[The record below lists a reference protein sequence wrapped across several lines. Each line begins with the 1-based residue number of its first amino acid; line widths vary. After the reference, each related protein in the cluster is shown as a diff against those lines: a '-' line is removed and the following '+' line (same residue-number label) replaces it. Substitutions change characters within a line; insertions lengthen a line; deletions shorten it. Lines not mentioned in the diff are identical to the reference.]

1 MVDVIPLIADHR
13 GARDRLLALPDT
25 SAAGG
30 RRAHR
35 MTTISAP

>member
-1 MVDVIPLIADHR
+1 VVDVIPLIANHR

-25 SAAGG
+25 GAGS
-30 RRAHR
+30 RYAHR